1 MMVVYVIKV
10 KVDFQFNKGSGE
22 MRENNLNDVFDTGGE
37 YELSCAIELYGQQLL
52 RYCHNILC
60 DYFEAQD
67 VVQITFIKAYKKRNS
82 FKRGTSLSA
91 WLYRIAYTT
100 CIDSLRNKKLLFFMQ
115 KTNIDSRFIS
125 DDLKEALL
133 ILSPKER
140 ALVFSRVID
149 EKSYADLEAIYNVS
163 AVTLRKRYERAKAKL
178 SKKLKETNTYYSRM
192 EESK

>member
-1 MMVVYVIKV
+1 
-10 KVDFQFNKGSGE
+10 

-37 YELSCAIELYGQQLL
+37 HELSCAIELYGQQLL

-67 VVQITFIKAYKKRNS
+67 VVQITFIKAYKKRKS

-100 CIDSLRNKKLLFFMQ
+100 CIDSLRKKKLLFFMQ

-178 SKKLKETNTYYSRM
+178 STKLKETNTYYSRM